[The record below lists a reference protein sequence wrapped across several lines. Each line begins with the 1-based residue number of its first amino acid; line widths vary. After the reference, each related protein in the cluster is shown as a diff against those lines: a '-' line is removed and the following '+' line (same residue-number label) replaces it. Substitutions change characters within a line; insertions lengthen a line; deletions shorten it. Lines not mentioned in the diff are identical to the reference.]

1 MALPLPPTI
10 HLFSAYPTFASI
22 NGSFFGNDGPHIDT
36 EYAIDRV
43 SPPQRIV
50 LQTTGFKSINV
61 TVLGVSLVAGE
72 TYRAR
77 LRHANAEGFG
87 AFSRSYFASVP
98 TSLRLPAASVPT
110 EPLQPGAPIPL
121 TIQPSYSIR
130 PVHERAKIE
139 WQSETGDL
147 IRRLGQDAQR
157 QAVVLVWENLPT
169 ATKDT
174 LRTFLLARMAA
185 VEPFETT
192 GEELG
197 TRKWFARKGRLET
210 RQTAPEVWTVQ
221 IEADEIVT
229 RRFWRV
235 NQSQIGGP
243 DEIM

>member
-10 HLFSAYPTFASI
+10 HLFTPYPTFASI
-22 NGSFFGNDGPHIDT
+22 NGSFFGNDGTHIDT

-43 SPPQRIV
+43 SPPERIV
-50 LQTTGFKSINV
+50 LQKTGFESINV
-61 TVLGVSLVAGE
+61 TVLAITLVAGE

-87 AFSRSYFASVP
+87 AFSRSFFATVP
-98 TSLRLPAASVPT
+98 TALRLPAVSLPT
-110 EPLQPGAPIPL
+110 EPLPPGAPLQLP
-121 TIQPSYSIR
+121 IQPSYDIR
-130 PVHERAKIE
+130 PVQERLRMQ
-139 WQSETGDL
+139 WDTETGDL

-157 QAVVLVWENLPT
+157 QAVVLVWEHLPT

-174 LRTFLLARMAA
+174 LRTFLLARIAA

-210 RQTAPEVWTVQ
+210 RQTGPEVWTVQ
-221 IEADEIVT
+221 AEADEIVT
-229 RRFWRV
+229 TRFWTV
-235 NQSQIGGP
+235 NASQIGGP
-243 DEIM
+243 DEIK